1 MGALPSHPARRGF
14 RALLLCSVLLLSLL
28 PAAEAATPRVHAIVG
43 ARIVIA
49 PGQVIERGNVVMRD
63 GIIVAVGPNAA
74 VPADA
79 RVWRGDSLTVHAGLI
94 DAFVNLT
101 EPEPARTGGG
111 GAGTGRARGE
121 TTPAARG
128 AAHELAGVRPETRV
142 VERLP
147 VDRDRLEALR
157 AAGFTAAQIAPR
169 EGILRGQSAVV
180 GLGDRGANDAVL
192 RSDVA
197 QVVALEPDR
206 DGYPG
211 SLMGVI
217 SVVRQALMDA
227 RWYGD
232 VQAAYSRAPQGR
244 ERPEE
249 NVSWEA
255 LQPLVAGR
263 QPALFVTSDMLELLR
278 ASAIA
283 REAGVTAMAVGSG
296 DEYKRAREIA
306 AASMPVVIPV
316 SFPEPPEVADQ
327 ASEIDVPI
335 ETLRHWYAAP
345 ENPGRLSR
353 QGVTFALTTNG
364 LKDVKKFCTNVGTA
378 IERGLSV
385 DQALA
390 AVTTVPARMLG
401 LGDRLGTVAVGK
413 VANLTVTRGALFSEQ
428 GKVVEVWVDGDHYA
442 TAGGET
448 LQGKWRLRWG
458 GDASTLLVEVDPD
471 TTVKLVVGADTLT
484 ATQVRYQGDRLS
496 FTVRRGG
503 EAAESFAL
511 VLRDDVLIGTLRLAD
526 HPEHGSHEV
535 IGVRL
540 PADDKPGASRSARA
554 GKDGG
559 GPQAKD
565 EPIVT
570 PAVMGNSE
578 AWRMAR
584 PEQPAAVL
592 VRNATLWTAGPQGI
606 FQGDLLVR
614 AGRIAAVGKGLA
626 APSGARV
633 IDGTGKH
640 VAPGIIDEHSHAAVL
655 GNVNECTH
663 SITCEV
669 RIQDVVNSESRN
681 IYYQLAGGTTIMHLL
696 HGSCNAI
703 GGQCAVIKNR
713 WGAAPDE
720 LLFAAAPPTVKFA
733 LGENPKRSNFQIFS
747 DPNRYPATRG
757 GVEQVIRDSFLRA
770 QDYRAAMAEWKSGK
784 RKQQPRRD
792 LQLDAL
798 QQIIEGKRLITC
810 HSYRQDEMLM
820 LMRLCEDFG
829 FHVNTLTH
837 MQEAYKVADE
847 IAAHG
852 ASAMGFSD
860 WWAYKFEVIDGIPY
874 NGYLLWDRGVNVGFN
889 SDDAELA
896 RRLNVEAAKAVKY
909 GGVPPEEAIKFVTL
923 NPARSLKIDG
933 HVGSLEVG
941 KDADFSI
948 WNGSPLSPYSVCEQT
963 WIEGRKYFD
972 RAADLAG
979 REALARERS
988 TLVARAKAAKKDGGA
1003 DGKPARAWRP
1013 RYLEESDLSGSDC
1026 QGTEAPFLSET
1037 ERRARQA
1044 GGAQEEQR

>member
-1 MGALPSHPARRGF
+1 MRLLASRPVRRGF
-14 RALLLCSVLLLSLL
+14 RVYLLCPFLLGSLLSI
-28 PAAEAATPRVHAIVG
+28 AWGATPRVHAIVG

-49 PGQVIERGNVVMRD
+49 PGQVIERGTVVMRD
-63 GIIVAVGPNAA
+63 GVVVALGPNAA

-79 RVWRGDSLTVHAGLI
+79 RVWRGDSLTVYPGLI
-94 DAFVNLT
+94 DAYVVMA
-101 EPEPARTGGG
+101 EAEAGRTSG
-111 GAGTGRARGE
+111 GAGGRDRARPE
-121 TTPAARG
+121 TSAPVRG
-128 AAHELAGVRPETRV
+128 AAHELPGVRPEARV
-142 VERLP
+142 VEALP
-147 VDRDRLEALR
+147 LGKSQLEGLR

-169 EGILRGQSAVV
+169 AGILRGQSAVV
-180 GLGDRGANDAVL
+180 GLGDRGANDAVM
-192 RSDVA
+192 RPDAA
-197 QVVALEPDR
+197 QVIALEAER

-211 SLMGVI
+211 SLMGAI
-217 SVVRQALMDA
+217 SVVRQGLMDA
-227 RWYGD
+227 RWYRD
-232 VQAAYSRAPQGR
+232 VQALYARSPQGR

-249 NVSWEA
+249 NVSWAA
-255 LQPLVAGR
+255 LEPVVAGR

-296 DEYKRAREIA
+296 DEYKRAHDIA
-306 AASMPVVIPV
+306 ATAMPLIVPV
-316 SFPEPPEVADQ
+316 NFPEPPAVADPVD
-327 ASEIDVPI
+327 ALEATT
-335 ETLRHWYAAP
+335 EELRHWYHAP
-345 ENPGRLSR
+345 ENPGRLMR
-353 QGVTFALTTNG
+353 EGVPFALTAHG
-364 LKDVKKFCTNVGTA
+364 LKDVKKFRARVGTA
-378 IERGLSV
+378 IEKGLAA
-385 DQALA
+385 DAALA

-401 LGDRLGTVAVGK
+401 LSDRLGTVAVGK
-413 VANLTVTRGALFSEQ
+413 IADLTVTRGDLFSDQ

-442 TAGGET
+442 TAGEET
-448 LQGKWRLRWG
+448 LKGKWQLRWG
-458 GDASTLLVEVDPD
+458 STSVSLVVEADKD
-471 TTVKLVVGADTLT
+471 TTVKVVVGADTLS
-484 ATQVRYQGDRLS
+484 ATEVRYQGDRLS
-496 FTVRRGG
+496 FQVRRGSDPV
-503 EAAESFAL
+503 EAFAL
-511 VLRDDVLIGTLRLAD
+511 VLRDEVLIGTLRLVE
-526 HPEHGSHEV
+526 HPEHGSHDV

-540 PADDKPGASRSARA
+540 PNDDKGAQGGKNA
-554 GKDGG
+554 GKDKD
-559 GPQAKD
+559 KD

-614 AGRIAAVGKGLA
+614 AGKIAAVGKGLT
-626 APSGARV
+626 APGGAQV
-633 IDGTGKH
+633 IDATGKQ
-640 VAPGIIDEHSHAAVL
+640 VAPGIIDEHSHAAIL

-663 SITCEV
+663 NVTCEV

-696 HGSCNAI
+696 HGSCNPI

-733 LGENPKRSNFQIFS
+733 LGENVKRSNFQIFS

-757 GVEQVIRDSFLRA
+757 GVEQVIRESFQRA
-770 QDYRAAMAEWKSGK
+770 QDYRAALAEWKSGK
-784 RKQQPRRD
+784 RKLPPRRD
-792 LQLDAL
+792 LQLEAL

-820 LMRLCEDFG
+820 LMRLTEEFG

-923 NPARSLKIDG
+923 NPARALKIDS
-933 HVGSLEVG
+933 HVGSLEPG

-948 WNGSPLSPYSVCEQT
+948 WSGSPISPYSVCEQT
-963 WIEGRKYFD
+963 WIDGRKYFD

-979 REALARERS
+979 REALARERAL
-988 TLVARAKAAKKDGGA
+988 LVAKARDAKKDG
-1003 DGKPARAWRP
+1003 DGEGGGRASRP
-1013 RYLEESDLSGSDC
+1013 RYLEEADLSGNDC
-1026 QGTEAPFLSET
+1026 EGREAPFMSES
-1037 ERRARQA
+1037 ERRARQS
-1044 GGAQEEQR
+1044 GGTQGVQR